1 MGKTNQK
8 DSEMRDYFESLPLV
22 IRQSIIRSGAEF
34 YTVQDLENFV
44 DGITNNRQMQ

>member
-1 MGKTNQK
+1 MKKTNGK
-8 DSEMRDYFESLPLV
+8 NSEMRDYFESLPLF

-34 YTVQDLENFV
+34 YSKQDLEEFV